1 MRRRLIETLIYPRLF
16 VLENIGLRDCP
27 QDSLFDASCDC
38 CRDCDLRQDCHWLR
52 CLDNFTDLANKP
64 VHTLHASLLYSI
76 KLIEACTE
84 RLQHNSKACP
94 CDSCTWLKDARQL
107 SREFSSQFV
116 WMVNKD
122 PHTERSRLRWW
133 PRAD

>member
-1 MRRRLIETLIYPRLF
+1 MRRRLIETLTYPRLF

-64 VHTLHASLLYSI
+64 VHTLHASVLYSI
-76 KLIEACTE
+76 VRRGGSLDT
-84 RLQHNSKACP
+84 
-94 CDSCTWLKDARQL
+94 
-107 SREFSSQFV
+107 
-116 WMVNKD
+116 M
-122 PHTERSRLRWW
+122 
-133 PRAD
+133 RALNVCSITPKPALATPAPG